1 MVMVSA
7 EILGLTILRT
17 RVHYIK
23 SVMSMPFTGEFL
35 LLHLDTYLL
44 TTASVLS

>member
-1 MVMVSA
+1 MVMVCA
-7 EILGLTILRT
+7 GILGLTIL
-17 RVHYIK
+17 IK

-35 LLHLDTYLL
+35 LLHPDTYLL